1 MNSWLVWG
9 VEFPGMVTGQ
19 SHSGSSTSMIRV
31 LEGNKIEVFSI
42 ESGKVKGKI
51 ISFTSTIDEIADI

>member
-1 MNSWLVWG
+1 
-9 VEFPGMVTGQ
+9 
-19 SHSGSSTSMIRV
+19 MIRV